1 MAAMMTVIS
10 TPCVTHGPRTVHC
23 VQQMSELAP
32 RLNDSNQ
39 TSLTP
44 EEKEEEQKQ
53 RNTWV
58 AFS

>member
-10 TPCVTHGPRTVHC
+10 TPCVTHGPRMAPC
-23 VQQMSELAP
+23 VRQMSEPASW
-32 RLNDSNQ
+32 LNDRNQ

-44 EEKEEEQKQ
+44 EGKEEEQKQ
-53 RNTWV
+53 GNTWV